1 MVKHEKCLTLILRL
15 NLEREKMQTK
25 YKSNNCGELN
35 LDNLGQEVTLSGWA
49 SCVRDLG
56 GIIFVELRDRSGLF
70 QLVSDPQVN
79 PEVHKTFET
88 LKTEFVVTVRGK
100 ITRRPEE
107 TYNEKLPTGQVEMY
121 PDFIEVL
128 SEAKTL
134 PFMLDDEN
142 VSEDVRLKYR
152 YLDIR
157 RQETLNNLI
166 LRHKI
171 VTATRNHMN
180 NKGFLEIETPILIN
194 TSPEGARDYLVP
206 SRVQEG
212 KFYALPQSPQIFK
225 QLLMVGGVEKYY
237 QIAKCF
243 RDEDLRSDRQPE
255 FTQIDLEMSFVE
267 QQDVIELV
275 EGILVDTFKE
285 ANVEIKPPF
294 IQMTYKDAME
304 RYGSDKP
311 DTRFGLELFDVTD
324 IMQASTF
331 EAFKG
336 VIADGGTVRAI
347 RIPGVANY
355 SRKDMDDVR
364 ALAISFGAKGLA
376 WVTYMEDGE
385 VKSPVFK
392 FLTEEQ
398 IAELQTRSGAQ
409 KGDIVFFVAD
419 KPKVVFDVLGRFRL
433 HFGKKLG
440 LIDENQHNLLWLV
453 DFPMFDYSEEE
464 QRYMSVHHPFTSP
477 NLEDVDKME
486 SDPANCRSIAY
497 DIIYNGCELGGG
509 SVRIHSSEIQKRVFK
524 AIGLTDE
531 EVQQK
536 FGYMVNAFQYGTPPH
551 AGLALGLDRLV
562 ALLAR
567 TTSIRDVIA
576 FPKNSGAKCL
586 MTDAPSEAS
595 LLQLRE
601 LHLKSTVTKK

>member
-1 MVKHEKCLTLILRL
+1 MIK
-15 NLEREKMQTK
+15 TK

-35 LDNLGQEVTLSGWA
+35 LDNINEEVTISGWA

-79 PEVHKTFET
+79 PEVHKTFEK

-121 PDFIEVL
+121 PTFIEIL

-142 VSEDVRLKYR
+142 VSEDIRLKYR

-171 VTATRNHMN
+171 VTATRNAL
-180 NKGFLEIETPILIN
+180 NKQDFLEIETPILIN

-255 FTQIDLEMSFVE
+255 FTQIDIEMSFVE
-267 QQDVIELV
+267 QQDVIKTV
-275 EGILVDTFKE
+275 ENLLVDAFKE
-285 ANVEIKPPF
+285 ANVELKPPF
-294 IQMTYKDAME
+294 IQITHKEAME
-304 RYGSDKP
+304 RFGSDKP

-364 ALAISFGAKGLA
+364 NLAISFGAKGLA

-392 FLTEEQ
+392 FLNEEQ
-398 IAELQTRSGAQ
+398 IAELQTRSGAE

-440 LIDENQHNLLWLV
+440 LIDEAMHNLLWVV
-453 DFPMFDYSEEE
+453 DFPMFEYSEEE

-477 NLEDVDKME
+477 NLEDIDNME
-486 SDPANCRSIAY
+486 ADPANCRSIAY
-497 DIIYNGCELGGG
+497 DIVYNGTELGGG
-509 SVRIHSSEIQKRVFK
+509 SVRIHSSEVQKRVFK
-524 AIGLTDE
+524 ALGISDE
-531 EVQQK
+531 EIQSK

-562 ALLAR
+562 ALLCR
-567 TTSIRDVIA
+567 TNSIRDVIA

-601 LHLKSTVTKK
+601 LHLKSTVTKH